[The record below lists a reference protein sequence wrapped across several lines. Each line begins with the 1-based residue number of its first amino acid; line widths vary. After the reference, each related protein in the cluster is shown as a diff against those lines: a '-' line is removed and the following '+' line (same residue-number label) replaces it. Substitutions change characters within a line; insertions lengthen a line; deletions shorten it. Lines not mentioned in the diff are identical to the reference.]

1 MALPTIVELQEEL
14 QSLVKEVPAFRTSG
28 FSTFDEEDLAV
39 QSEGQGLNFPLAG
52 VIYDGAIPT
61 DRIQGGN
68 TANGVAAGAHSA
80 TTLSMQFTVMIA
92 IQYHYGGQDDTKPQA
107 TALLDDLRQ
116 RILGYRGVN
125 SRPWRFVGEKPE
137 PAASG
142 EGLALYSQVWQTVVA
157 AVGNFNNS

>member
-1 MALPTIVELQEEL
+1 MAIPTIVELHEEL
-14 QSLVKEVPAFRTSG
+14 QWLVKDVPAFKESG
-28 FSTFDEEDLAV
+28 FSTFDIDDLSV

-52 VIYDGAIPT
+52 VVYDGALPA
-61 DRIQGGN
+61 DKMQGGN
-68 TANGVAAGAHSA
+68 TATPVAASSHAA
-80 TTLSMQFTVMIA
+80 TTLGMQFTVMIV

-107 TALLDDLRQ
+107 TNLLDDLRK
-116 RILGYRGVN
+116 RIMGYKGVN

-142 EGLALYSQVWQTVVA
+142 DGLAFYSQVWQTVVS